1 MTLATSGK
9 TTIRRGVM
17 RRGGLRGHFVL
28 ASASL
33 LLAGCTVGPNY
44 KRPTA
49 PVPPSYKENG
59 GTTETV
65 PPPNPPNGTWKPAQ
79 PADDVLRGKW
89 WELYGDAEL
98 NSLEE
103 KVAVSNLTL
112 KAATEQYLSARQ
124 QVQVSRAS
132 YYPTLS
138 VAPSATRERQ
148 SQNRPLYVPG
158 SKTTYTDLVAAG
170 QASWEPDL
178 WGSIRRNVEASRS
191 NAQASAADLANVDLS
206 LRAELASDYFEL
218 RGLDT
223 DQKLLDDTV
232 KAYRQSYQLTINR
245 FKGGIATDSDVALS
259 ETQLESTISQSID
272 VGVARAQY
280 EHAIATL
287 IGVPASSF
295 GLQPVPLNLN
305 LPQLPTGVPSAL
317 LERRPD
323 ISSAERRTQAANA
336 QIGVAIAAY
345 YPTITLTGSGGF
357 ESANPGTL
365 FQGPSALWA
374 LGGSAAEILFDAGR
388 RHALTEQA
396 RHNYEQTADN
406 YRESVLNAFQEVE
419 DGLSALKIYQQ
430 EAISQKA
437 AVLSSERSTQI
448 STNRY
453 KGGVTTYLEVLTAQA
468 VQLTNERTAA
478 DLTTKQFTSSVLLV
492 RALGGGW
499 DTTQLPR
506 F

>member
-1 MTLATSGK
+1 MTLVHKTKASGGSG
-9 TTIRRGVM
+9 IGQ
-17 RRGGLRGHFVL
+17 GLL
-28 ASASL
+28 AASL
-33 LLAGCTVGPNY
+33 CLLVAGCTVGPNY
-44 KRPTA
+44 KRPDA
-49 PVPPSYKENG
+49 PVPPAYKENN
-59 GTTETV
+59 GTQATV
-65 PPPNPPNGTWKPAQ
+65 PPPNPPGGTWKPAQ

-89 WELYGDAEL
+89 WELYGDLQL
-98 NSLEE
+98 NALED
-103 KVAVSNLTL
+103 KVAVSNQTL
-112 KAATEQYLSARQ
+112 KAATEQYLAARDE
-124 QVQVSRAS
+124 VKVSRAA

-138 VAPSATRERQ
+138 VGPTGTRERQ
-148 SQNRPLYVPG
+148 SQNRPLYAAGTPP
-158 SKTTYTDLVAAG
+158 TYSDMVAAG

-178 WGSIRRNVEASRS
+178 WGSVRRSVEAARS
-191 NAQASAADLANVDLS
+191 NAQASAADLANVELS
-206 LRAELASDYFEL
+206 IRAELATDYFEM

-232 KAYRQSYQLTINR
+232 VSYRHSYDLTQSRL
-245 FKGGIATDSDVALS
+245 KGGIATESDVSLA
-259 ETQLESTISQSID
+259 ETQLQSTISQSID

-295 GLQPVPLNLN
+295 SLPAKPLDLA

-323 ISSAERRTQAANA
+323 ISIAERQAQAANA
-336 QIGVAIAAY
+336 QVGIAIAAY
-345 YPTITLTGSGGF
+345 YPNITLTGGGGF
-357 ESANPGTL
+357 ESQSITTW

-374 LGGSAAEILFDAGR
+374 IGGSAAELIFDGGR
-388 RHALTEQA
+388 RHALTDQA
-396 RHNYEQTADN
+396 RHNYEQSADN

-419 DGLSALKIYQQ
+419 DNLAALRIYQQ
-430 EAISQKA
+430 EAASQQA
-437 AVLSSERSTQI
+437 AVLSARRSTEI

-468 VQLTNERTAA
+468 AQLANERAQA
-478 DLTTKQFTSSVLLV
+478 DLTTKQFSSSVLLV

-499 DTTQLPR
+499 DTSQLPK